1 MKDGLTRKLA
11 KHEAARGPGFLATH
25 SAAIVFA
32 SGPLGG
38 SEVALEKDRLTL
50 GRGTGVDVM
59 LDDESVSS
67 QHASLELAGSGFRVR
82 DLGSTNGVR
91 VNGCRVM
98 AWDLKHGDRLQ
109 IGSLLFRYRV
119 EARKAKPPI
128 HHIDED

>member
-1 MKDGLTRKLA
+1 MKDGHTRRLA
-11 KHEAARGPGFLATH
+11 KHERARRAGFLATH
-25 SAAIVFA
+25 NAAIVFA
-32 SGPLGG
+32 SGSLGG
-38 SEVALEKDRLTL
+38 TEVALEKDRMTL
-50 GRGTGVDVM
+50 GRGTDVDVV

-67 QHASLELAGSGFRVR
+67 QHAVLELAGSGFRIR

-91 VNGCRVM
+91 VNGCPVV

-119 EARKAKPPI
+119 EARKSIPPV